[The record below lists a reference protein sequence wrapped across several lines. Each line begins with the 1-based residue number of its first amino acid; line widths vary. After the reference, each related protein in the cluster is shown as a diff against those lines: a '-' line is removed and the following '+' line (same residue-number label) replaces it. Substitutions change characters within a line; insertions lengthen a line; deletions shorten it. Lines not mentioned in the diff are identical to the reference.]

1 MTLTKILEN
10 VARNGLKCGSKN
22 INRRVILQAKAEIKK
37 LIPVK
42 KKCNPGYNRA
52 VDDLNIA
59 IKGEE

>member
-10 VARNGLKCGSKN
+10 VAKNGLKGKA

-42 KKCNPGYNRA
+42 KKCNPGYNKA
-52 VDDLNIA
+52 VEDFYTA
-59 IKGEE
+59 WG

>member
-42 KKCNPGYNRA
+42 KKYNPGYNKA
-52 VDDLNIA
+52 VEDFYTA
-59 IKGEE
+59 WG